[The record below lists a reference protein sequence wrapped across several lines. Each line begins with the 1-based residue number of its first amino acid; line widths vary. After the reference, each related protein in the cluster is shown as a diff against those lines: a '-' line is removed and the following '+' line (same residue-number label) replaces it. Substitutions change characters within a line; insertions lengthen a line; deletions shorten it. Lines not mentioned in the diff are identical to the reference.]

1 MLQREHIIHVVRTY
15 TTSTCISR
23 IEKKIMIKLYNY
35 LFPGHSMDQN
45 IFPKWREQLYLFFC
59 PRPTAEGNGTHYTLR
74 CSCTKYSSWSF
85 DCSGKIRL
93 LLVFFY
99 QIKCSYLNITE
110 SFHTI
115 IPSDHCK
122 YTHLEA
128 CPRYLCSN
136 EILWNFLYF
145 WMNMWYM

>member
-1 MLQREHIIHVVRTY
+1 MLQREHIIHVVRTF
-15 TTSTCISR
+15 TTSISR

-93 LLVFFY
+93 LVFFFT
-99 QIKCSYLNITE
+99 KLSVHTWITE

-115 IPSDHCK
+115 MHSDHCK
-122 YTHLEA
+122 STLIIV
-128 CPRYLCSN
+128 CPRYLCSK
-136 EILWNFLYF
+136 EILGNFLYF
-145 WMNMWYM
+145 

>member
-1 MLQREHIIHVVRTY
+1 MISFCCNVNISYMLLEHILVLVYR
-15 TTSTCISR
+15 
-23 IEKKIMIKLYNY
+23 EQKKIMIKLYNY

-93 LLVFFY
+93 LLFFFY

-122 YTHLEA
+122 YTHLEV
-128 CPRYLCSN
+128 CPRYLCSK
-136 EILWNFLYF
+136 EILGNF
-145 WMNMWYM
+145 

>member
-1 MLQREHIIHVVRTY
+1 
-15 TTSTCISR
+15 
-23 IEKKIMIKLYNY
+23 MIKLYNY

-93 LLVFFY
+93 LFFFFY

-122 YTHLEA
+122 HTFRSLSKIFMLEGNSWKF
-128 CPRYLCSN
+128 LILLN
-136 EILWNFLYF
+136 EHVVHVIINIE
-145 WMNMWYM
+145 